1 MPPAAPPSERALH
14 TRWYPLFRLGGAAA
28 LAAAAVLH
36 NVFVLDRSSVANL
49 LAIVGGLAAW
59 SLLSWSALRRWYGRA
74 GRLDLGLA
82 VELGDV
88 VVWTVV
94 IYLTGAER
102 SLLLFLVVLRAADM
116 RTASFRR
123 ILLFG
128 HFSVACYA
136 CLLLY
141 VAMLDR
147 RLDWPAE
154 LVKVGI
160 LYAANLYL
168 AYTSKAAEVFRA
180 ARRRARQA
188 QASLLANVSHELRT
202 PLNGVI
208 GGTRLLEFTE
218 LSPAQRHH
226 VATVRGSAE
235 MLLRLIEE
243 ILDFSKLEAKK
254 LTIEPVAFS
263 LRATLAESVRP
274 LTPRADAKD
283 LVLRVR
289 VAPEVPDALVADP
302 GRLRQIVVN
311 LVGNAIKFT
320 DDGEVELLA
329 TLEAGDAETI
339 VLHLAVRDTGVGIPA
354 ERRQAIFEAF
364 TQADGS
370 TTRTHGGT
378 GLGLTIA
385 SRLAELMGGRLWVES
400 DLGRG
405 STFHATLRCRLAP
418 PRTEPTAP
426 GLVGLAAL
434 VAEPNRD
441 HRATLVD
448 MLDAWGLVTTQAED
462 GDEVLAA
469 VARGR
474 DDGRPFDVLFL
485 GIDLV
490 GMDGLRMVERLRATP
505 GFATPIVMLMR
516 AVARRGDR
524 ERCVELGVNGV
535 VTRPFSPSEVF
546 DALALSLAR
555 PVAPGPPRQ
564 PRRALTILLA
574 DDNAINREVAIGYLA
589 GWGHAVTP
597 VADGR
602 HALELLQRQRFDA
615 AVLDVHMPGAD
626 GFEVTREI
634 RRREAAMGGRLAI
647 VAMTARALDGDR
659 EQCLAAGMDA
669 YVAKPVEAERLFETL
684 ETLTAPGAD
693 FDAALLERAGGDAA
707 LQQRIARLFVEHAP
721 AARARLREALAR
733 RDAGAVATSA
743 HWLKG
748 AVLNFPAPAA
758 AEAAARVEMLGRA
771 GDLESADIAC
781 VTLDVEL
788 DRLTAAL
795 AGVMGGPDMAPQTPQ
810 RSARP
815 GRAGSPR

>member
-1 MPPAAPPSERALH
+1 MPPAALPSERALH
-14 TRWYPLFRLGGAAA
+14 TRWYRLSRFGGAAA

-36 NVFVLDRSSVANL
+36 NVCVLDRYSVANL
-49 LAIVGGLAAW
+49 LAIVGALAAW

-74 GRLDLGLA
+74 GRVDVGLA

-136 CLLLY
+136 LLLVY
-141 VAMLDR
+141 VALVDR

-154 LVKVGI
+154 LVKLGI

-168 AYTSKAAEVFRA
+168 AYTSKAADVLRA

-208 GGTRLLEFTE
+208 GGSRLLESTD
-218 LSPAQRHH
+218 LNPAQRHH

-235 MLLRLIEE
+235 TLLRLIEE

-320 DDGEVELLA
+320 DNGEVELRA

-339 VLHLAVRDTGVGIPA
+339 VIHLTVRDTGIGIPA
-354 ERRQAIFEAF
+354 ERRQAIFEPF

-418 PRTEPTAP
+418 PRTEPAAP
-426 GLVGLAAL
+426 GLAGLAAL

-448 MLDAWGLVTTQAED
+448 MLDAWGLMTTQAES

-469 VARGR
+469 VAREHG
-474 DDGRPFDVLFL
+474 DGKPFDVLFL

-490 GMDGLRMVERLRATP
+490 GMDGLRMVERLRALP
-505 GFATPIVMLMR
+505 GFAAPIVMLMR

-524 ERCVELGVNGV
+524 ERCVELGVNAV
-535 VTRPFSPSEVF
+535 VTRPFSQSEVF
-546 DALALSLAR
+546 DALALALAR
-555 PVAPGPPRQ
+555 PAAPGPPRQ

-574 DDNAINREVAIGYLA
+574 DDNAINREVAIAYLA

-597 VADGR
+597 VADGLQ
-602 HALELLQRQRFDA
+602 ALDLLERQRFDA

-634 RRREAAMGGRLAI
+634 RRREA
-647 VAMTARALDGDR
+647 TNGDR
-659 EQCLAAGMDA
+659 EQCLAAGRDA

-684 ETLTAPGAD
+684 ETVTAPGPD
-693 FDAALLERAGGDAA
+693 FDAALLERVGGDAA
-707 LQQRIARLFVEHAP
+707 LQQRIARLFLEHAP
-721 AARARLREALAR
+721 DARARLREALAR
-733 RDAGAVATSA
+733 RDAGAATTSA

-748 AVLNFPAPAA
+748 AVGNFPAPAA
-758 AEAAARVEMLGRA
+758 AEAAARVETLGRA
-771 GDLESADIAC
+771 GDLGGAEIAC
-781 VTLDVEL
+781 VTLDAEL

-795 AGVMGGPDMAPQTPQ
+795 AAVVEMGGPEVAPQPPQPPQ
-810 RSARP
+810 RSERP
-815 GRAGSPR
+815 GKAGSLL